1 MITGK
6 LANLQESERLQLG
19 IGLGDSSLKS
29 VPIQIHADK
38 ALQIAQFFRD
48 LALEVVPV
56 KFPVFTEPNPTPNIN
71 QNPIFEPKTWI
82 QEAKFKR
89 RSAYRYW
96 RCRRRPSS
104 GPRGPDM
111 LELPKSL
118 KTKRKNPS
126 FRETTKELLGS
137 KRKGAKEGRRGPT
150 GGWRGCVRRRW
161 HGTRCRGWQV
171 SGPSSGARWSGRR
184 ASPSARA
191 APPLFL
197 IN

>member
-1 MITGK
+1 MKRSYKKCILVCSSYKTFRFERVASSLGMEPESLLLFRRLYQPFPHKLKVGLLDQIFNYNIYQKKKTMITGK

-19 IGLGDSSLKS
+19 KGLGDSSLKS

-89 RSAYRYW
+89 RSAYRY
-96 RCRRRPSS
+96 
-104 GPRGPDM
+104 
-111 LELPKSL
+111 
-118 KTKRKNPS
+118 
-126 FRETTKELLGS
+126 
-137 KRKGAKEGRRGPT
+137 
-150 GGWRGCVRRRW
+150 
-161 HGTRCRGWQV
+161 
-171 SGPSSGARWSGRR
+171 
-184 ASPSARA
+184 
-191 APPLFL
+191 
-197 IN
+197 